1 MKHFYWLLLL
11 SCFSF
16 YGQIA
21 IQGKIIDAATLEPL
35 PYVNVFSLEVRQG
48 VYTNEDGIFRFEI
61 MPGLKEVTISCLGYK
76 TLVVP
81 VGTFQNG
88 EKVIPLELDEYLLDE
103 VILTSKPLHEIM
115 LELID
120 NSKQRLAQNVKLDTY
135 FREFL
140 IINNQYSKFCDGLV
154 DYYIK
159 PKRKDKVES
168 YVIVN
173 QSRAFELTAA
183 DKIESNGKMDMSALN
198 SLSNFKNKANDF
210 FNLDIIENYLT
221 KAKDSKKYDFEI
233 RTQVGSNGRIFEKII
248 IKPLNTVEQQ
258 LIEGEI
264 VYDAKD
270 RVILDVDLKTAAS
283 HSQYAE
289 LRSMLLF
296 KFKIYDLQL
305 KMSFLKEGDKYI
317 PNYKK
322 EIFDF
327 YVKFGKQIND
337 RFKVVNDLL
346 VNHYYDFNINIPEEE
361 NLYQKK
367 SIYENGM
374 NYTSEYWNSNM
385 AMPLSGKE
393 EKILKVLQNL

>member
-1 MKHFYWLLLL
+1 MKHFFWLLLL
-11 SCFSF
+11 SCFSSF
-16 YGQIA
+16 GQTT

-35 PYVNVFSLEVRQG
+35 PYVNVFSLEIRQG
-48 VYTNEDGIFRFEI
+48 VYTNEDGIFRFET

-115 LELID
+115 SELID
-120 NSKQRLAQNVKLDTY
+120 NSKQRLAQNVKLETY

-159 PKRKDKVES
+159 PKRKDKVKP

-173 QSRAFELTAA
+173 QSRAFELTSA
-183 DKIESNGKMDMSALN
+183 DKIESNGKMDMSAVN
-198 SLSNFKNKANDF
+198 SLSDFKNKANDF

-221 KAKDSKKYDFEI
+221 KAKDSEKYDFEI
-233 RTQVGSNGRIFEKII
+233 RSQVSSDGRTLEKII
-248 IKPLNTVEQQ
+248 IKPLETVQQQ

-283 HSQYAE
+283 HNQYAE

-305 KMSFLKEGDKYI
+305 KMSFLKEADKYI

-346 VNHYYDFNINIPEEE
+346 VNKYYDFNINIPEEE
-361 NLYQKK
+361 DLYQKK

-374 NYTSEYWNSNM
+374 NYTSEYWNTNM
-385 AMPLSGKE
+385 AMPLSTKE
-393 EKILKVLQNL
+393 EKILKTLQNL